1 MEKAEHS
8 GIAGLGIKPLKRTRE
23 ENLTKIIR
31 WEDGSLQCFHGTTE
45 EAWEFARKKERETGK
60 KCAVII

>member
-1 MEKAEHS
+1 MEKEEYSEAS
-8 GIAGLGIKPLKRTRE
+8 GLGIKSLKRTRE

-45 EAWEFARKKERETGK
+45 EAQEFARKKEQETGK
-60 KCAVII
+60 KCAAII